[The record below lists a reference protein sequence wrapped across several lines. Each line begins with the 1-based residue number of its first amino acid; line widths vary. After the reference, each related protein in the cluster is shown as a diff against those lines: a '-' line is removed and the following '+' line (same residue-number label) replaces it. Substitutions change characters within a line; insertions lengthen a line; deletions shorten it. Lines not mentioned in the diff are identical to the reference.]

1 MRRSPPASV
10 MRTCGWSPG
19 GKRSIRRSIVFAAL
33 GVFIVP
39 STRCPVSLA
48 ASAMRTV
55 SVSRSS
61 PTTMTSGILAQR
73 RLERARERRACACP
87 TSRWL
92 IIARLRGCRYSTGS
106 STVMT
111 WWVVSRLMMST
122 IAASVLVLPWPV
134 GPVTTTSPWWWCVA
148 RSISG
153 GRPSEASV
161 GTSAGMQPEARP

>member
-1 MRRSPPASV
+1 MV
-10 MRTCGWSPG
+10 L
-19 GKRSIRRSIVFAAL
+19 AAL

-61 PTTMTSGILAQR
+61 PTTMTSGSSRSDALSAV
-73 RLERARERRACACP
+73 ANDSVCVP

-92 IIARLRGCRYSTGS
+92 IIAFLRGCRNSTGS

-111 WWVVSRLMMST
+111 WCVVSRLTMST
-122 IAASVLVLPWPV
+122 IAASVFVLPWPV
-134 GPVTTTSPWWWCVA
+134 GPGDDDEALVVVRRPLDLRRQAERRERRHA
-148 RSISG
+148 R
-153 GRPSEASV
+153 R
-161 GTSAGMQPEARP
+161 R

>member
-1 MRRSPPASV
+1 M
-10 MRTCGWSPG
+10 
-19 GKRSIRRSIVFAAL
+19 VFAAL

-39 STRCPVSLA
+39 RTRWPVSLA

-61 PTTMTSGILAQR
+61 PTTMTSGSSRSEALSALANDR
-73 RLERARERRACACP
+73 VCEP

-92 IIARLRGCRYSTGS
+92 IIAFLRGCTYSTGS

-122 IAASVLVLPWPV
+122 IAASVWSCRGPW
-134 GPVTTTSPWWWCVA
+134 GP
-148 RSISG
+148 
-153 GRPSEASV
+153 
-161 GTSAGMQPEARP
+161 